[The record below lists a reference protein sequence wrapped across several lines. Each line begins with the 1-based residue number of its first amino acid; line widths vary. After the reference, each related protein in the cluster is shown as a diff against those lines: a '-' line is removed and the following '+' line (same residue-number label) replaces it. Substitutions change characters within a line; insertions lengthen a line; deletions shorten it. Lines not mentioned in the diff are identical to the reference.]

1 MSLVMFLVWVLVGLM
16 AGGLAEFVMKGGGYG
31 VRADIVLGLIGSLV
45 GSVIFWVLGTS
56 PETGMVAVAIAAF
69 GGAATL
75 IIGQRKIWPV
85 IV

>member
-1 MSLVMFLVWVLVGLM
+1 MSLVMLLVWVLVGLM
-16 AGGLAEFVMKGGGYG
+16 AGGLAGFVMKGGGYG

-56 PETGMVAVAIAAF
+56 PETGIVAVAIAAF

-85 IV
+85 IA

>member
-1 MSLVMFLVWVLVGLM
+1 MSRVMFVAWVLVGLL
-16 AGGLAEFVMKGGGYG
+16 ACGLAAFVMKGGGYG
-31 VRADIVLGLIGSLV
+31 LRTDVVLGLVGSLL
-45 GSVIFWVLGTS
+45 GSAIFWVLGTS

-85 IV
+85 IA

>member
-1 MSLVMFLVWVLVGLM
+1 MSLVMFLVWVLVGLL
-16 AGGLAEFVMKGGGYG
+16 AGGLAGFVMKGGGYG

-56 PETGMVAVAIAAF
+56 PETGMVAVASAAF

-85 IV
+85 IA

>member
-1 MSLVMFLVWVLVGLM
+1 MSLVMFVVWVLMGLLS
-16 AGGLAEFVMKGGGYG
+16 GGLAAFVMKGGGYG
-31 VRADIVLGLIGSLV
+31 LRTDIVLGLLGSFV
-45 GSVIFWVLGTS
+45 GSVIFRVLGTS

-85 IV
+85 IA

>member
-1 MSLVMFLVWVLVGLM
+1 MSFVMFQVWVLGGLM
-16 AGGLAEFVMKGGGYG
+16 AGGLAGLVMKGGGYG
-31 VRADIVLGLIGSLV
+31 LRADVVLGLIGSLV

-75 IIGQRKIWPV
+75 IVGQRKIWPV
-85 IV
+85 IT

>member
-1 MSLVMFLVWVLVGLM
+1 MSFVMFTVWVLAGLM
-16 AGGLAEFVMKGGGYG
+16 AGGLAGLVMKGGSYG
-31 VRADIVLGLIGSLV
+31 LRADIVLGLIGSLV
-45 GSVIFWVLGTS
+45 VSVLFWVLGAS

-85 IV
+85 II